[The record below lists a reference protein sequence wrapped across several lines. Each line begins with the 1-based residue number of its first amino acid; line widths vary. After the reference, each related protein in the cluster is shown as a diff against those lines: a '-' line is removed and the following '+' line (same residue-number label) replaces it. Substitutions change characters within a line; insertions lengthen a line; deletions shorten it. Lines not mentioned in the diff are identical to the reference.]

1 MRSLLA
7 SLLFYGVFC
16 VLSYKKSLTSKVL
29 NSILMFYG
37 GRVLNVN
44 ENTIRKAE
52 GEVFGRF
59 VIIYGRYSANEK
71 ILCTGA
77 LKDFK

>member
-1 MRSLLA
+1 M
-7 SLLFYGVFC
+7 
-16 VLSYKKSLTSKVL
+16 
-29 NSILMFYG
+29 
-37 GRVLNVN
+37 NVN

-52 GEVFGRF
+52 GELFGRF
-59 VIIYGRYSANEK
+59 VIIYGRYSANER